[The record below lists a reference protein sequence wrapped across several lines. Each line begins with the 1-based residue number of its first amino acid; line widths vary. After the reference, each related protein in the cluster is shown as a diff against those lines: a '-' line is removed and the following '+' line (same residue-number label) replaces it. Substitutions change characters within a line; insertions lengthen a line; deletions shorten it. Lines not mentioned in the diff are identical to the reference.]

1 MLSYFSIAPHR
12 EETVQQYVKRQVDI
26 RKQNHEIHN
35 KTPYVLSEDDKS
47 EIQQN
52 VVKYFSRPSIVDPN
66 DLKAFARDL
75 LDGKYATTSPFAQLA
90 NEIETFMYLRGEYDF
105 EKADKIRWIAQV
117 LKHDKCFLEVGTLT
131 YERVASERERVCY
144 LIGQILDGTAPQ
156 ELGGIGPLMDYFS
169 DQKAEMFDNNELLFS
184 AGRIYQQLCE
194 LTAASMG
201 RA

>member
-1 MLSYFSIAPHR
+1 MLSYFSITPHR

-35 KTPYVLSEDDKS
+35 KTPYILSEDDKS

-52 VVKYFSRPSIVDPN
+52 VVKYFSRPSIVDTN

-75 LDGKYATTSPFAQLA
+75 LDGKYVTSSPFAQLA
-90 NEIETFMYLRGEYDF
+90 NEIETFMYLRGEYDVP
-105 EKADKIRWIAQV
+105 KADRIRWIAPV
-117 LKHDKCFLEVGTLT
+117 LERNDRYREADSTTLESCVA
-131 YERVASERERVCY
+131 ERTEVRY
-144 LIGQILDGTAPQ
+144 LIHRVLDGTANQ
-156 ELGGIGPLMDYFS
+156 KLGGIGPLMDYFS
-169 DQKAEMFDNNELLFS
+169 DQKAEMFDDNELLFS

>member
-12 EETVQQYVKRQVDI
+12 EEAVQQYVKRQVDI
-26 RKQNHEIHN
+26 RKQNHELHN

-52 VVKYFSRPSIVDPN
+52 VVKYFGRSHIMNND
-66 DLKAFARDL
+66 DLKAFTSDIL
-75 LDGKYATTSPFAQLA
+75 EGKYPSSPSAILA
-90 NEIETFMYLRGEYDF
+90 DEIEFFMYSRDEYDVP
-105 EKADKIRWIAQV
+105 KADRIRWIAPVLERNDRYRETDSMTFERCVAERAAVRYLIFQV
-117 LKHDKCFLEVGTLT
+117 LN
-131 YERVASERERVCY
+131 
-144 LIGQILDGTAPQ
+144 GTAPQ
-156 ELGGIGPLMDYFS
+156 ELGGIGPLMDYFA
-169 DQKAEMFDNNELLFS
+169 DQKAEMFDNNDLLFS